1 MVLFVCNDENLNS
14 GESLIE
20 DLFVPVIT
28 PFDNSGNVDRDALA
42 AHCAWTVAQGARGIM
57 LFGTTGEGPSVSV
70 DEKIATARALTLD
83 LPTVELIGSVTENS
97 ATDAVRCARAY
108 SGLGLAAVLVLP
120 PFYFR
125 ESNGDGDGLARF
137 FEVVARATRIPLMA
151 YHIPGLAPAVPVHVI
166 ADLDLWGAKDSG
178 GDLAYT
184 RAVLDTGKSVM
195 VGAESTVVDAMR
207 GGASGTIAGM
217 GNLMPGE
224 LARICMAVRAG
235 DDAEANRLLAI
246 VLRVQAAVLGCAPGM
261 EWIAA
266 FKQIATYLHG
276 AELGGVREPLMS
288 RGDYLTEEVLDAL
301 ALRDAAAA

>member
-1 MVLFVCNDENLNS
+1 
-14 GESLIE
+14 
-20 DLFVPVIT
+20 
-28 PFDNSGNVDRDALA
+28 
-42 AHCAWTVAQGARGIM
+42 
-57 LFGTTGEGPSVSV
+57 
-70 DEKIATARALTLD
+70 
-83 LPTVELIGSVTENS
+83 
-97 ATDAVRCARAY
+97 
-108 SGLGLAAVLVLP
+108 
-120 PFYFR
+120 
-125 ESNGDGDGLARF
+125 
-137 FEVVARATRIPLMA
+137 
-151 YHIPGLAPAVPVHVI
+151 
-166 ADLDLWGAKDSG
+166 
-178 GDLAYT
+178 
-184 RAVLDTGKSVM
+184 
-195 VGAESTVVDAMR
+195 
-207 GGASGTIAGM
+207 M

>member
-137 FEVVARATRIPLMA
+137 FEVVARATPDGLSHTWTRTRR
-151 YHIPGLAPAVPVHVI
+151 PGTCDCRPRPV
-166 ADLDLWGAKDSG
+166 
-178 GDLAYT
+178 
-184 RAVLDTGKSVM
+184 
-195 VGAESTVVDAMR
+195 
-207 GGASGTIAGM
+207 
-217 GNLMPGE
+217 
-224 LARICMAVRAG
+224 
-235 DDAEANRLLAI
+235 
-246 VLRVQAAVLGCAPGM
+246 GCEG
-261 EWIAA
+261 
-266 FKQIATYLHG
+266 
-276 AELGGVREPLMS
+276 
-288 RGDYLTEEVLDAL
+288 
-301 ALRDAAAA
+301 